1 MDISNSS
8 IPIPNSS
15 KEKELSLD
23 ELVEACIQKDRVSQE
38 KLYKMYYGKMMGLCM
53 RLFSNR
59 DDAKE
64 ALNLGFLKVYN
75 NLSQYNGHGSLEAWI
90 YKIIYRTAIDQ
101 IRKMGI
107 FQKRYT
113 EITEETA
120 TVEADVLQQM
130 YVQNIL
136 STLGKLPEATR
147 IVFNLYAIENYK
159 HAEIAKELG
168 ISEGTSKWHVNQ
180 ARTIL
185 RKTLTNLK

>member
-1 MDISNSS
+1 MDIQNPS
-8 IPIPNSS
+8 IPIQIAN
-15 KEKELSLD
+15 KDKELSLD
-23 ELVEACIQKDRVSQE
+23 ELVEACIQKNRVSQE
-38 KLYKMYYGKMMGLCM
+38 KLYKMYHGKMMGLCI

-64 ALNLGFLKVYN
+64 VLNLGFLKVFN
-75 NLSQYNGHGSLEAWI
+75 NLPQYKRQGSLEAWI
-90 YKIIYRTAIDQ
+90 YKIMYRTAIDQ

-107 FQKRYT
+107 FQKRHT

-120 TVEADVLQQM
+120 TIEAEGLQQM

-136 STLGKLPEATR
+136 STLANLPEATR

-185 RKTLTNLK
+185 RKTLINLK